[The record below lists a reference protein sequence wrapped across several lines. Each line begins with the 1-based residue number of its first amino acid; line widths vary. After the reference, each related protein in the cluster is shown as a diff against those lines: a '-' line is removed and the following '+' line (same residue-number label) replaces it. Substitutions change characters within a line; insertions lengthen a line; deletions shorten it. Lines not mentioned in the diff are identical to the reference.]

1 MNEFSAEQVKAARM
15 LLAWDQATLAK
26 AAAVGIA
33 TVKRIEASTGAL
45 QSTPRIAAKIK
56 IALETAGINSG
67 ACNSKPSNCEF
78 TTRKR
83 SFFGDRLLPRA
94 VRRATM
100 Y

>member
-15 LLAWDQATLAK
+15 LLAWDQATLAT

-56 IALETAGINSG
+56 IALESAGIEFLGTPDVLPGVRLAKGNSSEE
-67 ACNSKPSNCEF
+67 AI
-78 TTRKR
+78 
-83 SFFGDRLLPRA
+83 A
-94 VRRATM
+94 
-100 Y
+100 